1 MNFII
6 QFVIA
11 LVLAVI
17 SYILAPKPKTPKP
30 EAAKDMENPTA
41 EAGMPIPV
49 VFGTVTLKSPN
60 CLWFGEKRIST
71 YKVPA

>member
-1 MNFII
+1 M
-6 QFVIA
+6 QFLVQLLVA

-17 SYILAPKPKTPKP
+17 SYMLTPKPKKPTP

-41 EAGMPIPV
+41 EAGIPVPV

-60 CLWFGEKRIST
+60 CLWFGEKQIYT
-71 YKVPA
+71 YMVNA